1 MRTLPLSTPLGS
13 SSEATISYAT
23 RCCQYAESTAMGSMA
38 RESRVFWAHVARK
51 GRRSSRVRPH
61 NEPPLLPGGPMLNR
75 SCGVAA
81 VLLIAACTDR
91 AVTPPAESPIAAITV
106 NARHPEALAK
116 MFAKGLKNAAFR
128 AYLKAQLNASP
139 YREHKLQ
146 FETFLAANEGRALR
160 EIAAENGTTKD
171 ALESQAK
178 AAIALEVYFPV
189 PAHRAAWTG
198 DEQVLVATAMTDDDP
213 PVAFDP
219 DGRRHVLDPK
229 TPPATPVLA
238 IVPVETDFSVRPAR
252 VLECLVDCD
261 GSGGGPIGGVVPP
274 PPPAPGL
281 YMTKSHFVQ
290 DFEGWLKGSPEFEVH
305 MLGQKGTTDSLYDYQ
320 CAGEHAGG
328 PYTFDQNDLDW
339 SGNVLLFSKTQL
351 DQYNAAHPNQNL
363 RVFVVEDDDTACQIK
378 TDVGRAERV
387 FQVVDSLYNN
397 FTGGNDSSTVFVKA
411 YKYAK
416 AAKSFWQAIASFFK
430 TNDAVVGTAVE
441 DDIVGATYPGYNWF
455 VKGDNNITNGW
466 INLVMY

>member
-1 MRTLPLSTPLGS
+1 
-13 SSEATISYAT
+13 
-23 RCCQYAESTAMGSMA
+23 
-38 RESRVFWAHVARK
+38 
-51 GRRSSRVRPH
+51 
-61 NEPPLLPGGPMLNR
+61 MLNR
-75 SCGVAA
+75 SCAVVAL
-81 VLLIAACTDR
+81 LLIAACSDR
-91 AVTPPAESPIAAITV
+91 AVTPPSEAPMVAMTI
-106 NARHPEALAK
+106 NAKRPEALAK

-139 YREHKLQ
+139 YREHKLE
-146 FETFLAANEGRALR
+146 FETFLTANEGRALR

-189 PAHRAAWTG
+189 AAHRAAWTG

-213 PVAFDP
+213 PIAFAP
-219 DGRRHVLDPK
+219 DGRRQVLDPK
-229 TPPATPVLA
+229 PPPATPVLA
-238 IVPVETDFSVRPAR
+238 IVPIETDFSVRPAR
-252 VLECLVDCD
+252 VLECIVDCD

-351 DQYNAAHPNQNL
+351 DTYNAAHPQQNL

-387 FQVVDSLYNN
+387 FQLVDSLYRDL
-397 FTGGNDSSTVFVKA
+397 TAGNDSSGPISKA

-416 AAKSFWQAIASFFK
+416 AGKSLWQAIASFFK
-430 TNDAVVGTAVE
+430 TNDDLVGTAVE
-441 DDIVGATYPGYNWF
+441 DDIVGTTYPGYNWF
-455 VKGDNNITNGW
+455 VKGENNITNGW

>member
-1 MRTLPLSTPLGS
+1 
-13 SSEATISYAT
+13 
-23 RCCQYAESTAMGSMA
+23 
-38 RESRVFWAHVARK
+38 
-51 GRRSSRVRPH
+51 
-61 NEPPLLPGGPMLNR
+61 MLNR
-75 SCGVAA
+75 SCAVVA
-81 VLLIAACTDR
+81 LILIAACSDR
-91 AVTPPAESPIAAITV
+91 TVTPPAETPVAVMAV
-106 NARHPEALAK
+106 NAKRPEALAK

-139 YREHKLQ
+139 YREHKVQ
-146 FETFLAANEGRALR
+146 FETFLAANQSRALR

-171 ALESQAK
+171 ALETEAR

-219 DGRRHVLDPK
+219 DGRRQVLDPK
-229 TPPATPVLA
+229 TPPTTPVLA
-238 IVPVETDFSVRPAR
+238 LVPVETDFSVRPAR
-252 VLECLVDCD
+252 VMECIVDCD
-261 GSGGGPIGGVVPP
+261 GGGGGPIGDVVPP

-305 MLGQKGTTDSLYDYQ
+305 ILGQKGASDSLYDYQ

-339 SGNVLLFSKTQL
+339 DGNVLLFSKAQL
-351 DQYNAAHPNQNL
+351 DQYNAAHPNQNI
-363 RVFVVEDDDTACQIK
+363 RVFMVEDDDTACQIK
-378 TDVGRAERV
+378 TDPNR
-387 FQVVDSLYNN
+387 FQHLIDVVDSTYGRL
-397 FTGGNDSSTVFVKA
+397 TSGNDSTRFIP
-411 YKYAK
+411 KYFGR
-416 AAKSFWQAIASFFK
+416 AKSAYNIFRALANLIK
-430 TNDAVVGTAVE
+430 TNDDLVGNAVEDKVVGTL
-441 DDIVGATYPGYNWF
+441 YPGYNWF

-466 INLVMY
+466 INLVVN

>member
-1 MRTLPLSTPLGS
+1 
-13 SSEATISYAT
+13 
-23 RCCQYAESTAMGSMA
+23 
-38 RESRVFWAHVARK
+38 
-51 GRRSSRVRPH
+51 
-61 NEPPLLPGGPMLNR
+61 MLNR
-75 SCGVAA
+75 SCAVVA
-81 VLLIAACTDR
+81 LILIAACSDR
-91 AVTPPAESPIAAITV
+91 TVTPPSDTPVAAISA
-106 NARHPEALAK
+106 NAKRPEALAK

-146 FETFLAANEGRALR
+146 FETFLAANESRALR

-171 ALESQAK
+171 ALETEAK

-238 IVPVETDFSVRPAR
+238 IVPLETDFSVRPAR
-252 VLECLVDCD
+252 ILECLVDCD
-261 GSGGGPIGGVVPP
+261 GGGGGPIGGVVPP

-305 MLGQKGTTDSLYDYQ
+305 ILGQKNGTDSLMSYQ

-339 SGNVLLFSKTQL
+339 SGTVLLFSKTQL
-351 DQYNAAHPNQNL
+351 DQYNVAHPNQNV

-378 TDVGRAERV
+378 TDPNR
-387 FQVVDSLYNN
+387 FQKLVLAVDSAYGKL
-397 FTGGNDSSTVFVKA
+397 TTGNDSSTTVAKA

-416 AAKSFWQAIASFFK
+416 ALYNVWQALAHWMRS
-430 TNDAVVGTAVE
+430 NDELVGNAVE
-441 DDIVGATYPGYNWF
+441 DDIVGSFYPGFNWF
-455 VKGDNNITNGW
+455 VKGESNVTNGW
-466 INLVMY
+466 INLEMR

>member
-1 MRTLPLSTPLGS
+1 
-13 SSEATISYAT
+13 
-23 RCCQYAESTAMGSMA
+23 MGSMA
-38 RESRVFWAHVARK
+38 RESRVFWARVARK
-51 GRRSSRVRPH
+51 GRRSSRVLPH
-61 NEPPLLPGGPMLNR
+61 NEPPLLPGGLMLNR
-75 SCGVAA
+75 SCAVVA
-81 VLLIAACTDR
+81 LILIAACSDR
-91 AVTPPAESPIAAITV
+91 TVTPPAETPIAASAV
-106 NARHPEALAK
+106 NAKRPEALAK

-146 FETFLAANEGRALR
+146 FETFLAANESRALR
-160 EIAAENGTTKD
+160 EIAAENTTTKD
-171 ALESQAK
+171 AVESRVK

-213 PVAFDP
+213 PIAFDP
-219 DGRRHVLDPK
+219 DGRRQVLDPK

-252 VLECLVDCD
+252 VLECLMDCD

-305 MLGQKGTTDSLYDYQ
+305 MLGQRGTTDSLYDYQ

-351 DQYNAAHPNQNL
+351 DQYNAAHPNKNV
-363 RVFVVEDDDTACQIK
+363 RVFVVEDDDTACEIK
-378 TDVGRAERV
+378 TDPNR
-387 FQVVDSLYNN
+387 FQSLVYAVDSAYKKL
-397 FTGGNDSSTVFVKA
+397 TSGNDSSTVLR
-411 YKYAK
+411 KYFGRAQ
-416 AAKSFWQAIASFFK
+416 SVYNIWQA
-430 TNDAVVGTAVE
+430 
-441 DDIVGATYPGYNWF
+441 
-455 VKGDNNITNGW
+455 
-466 INLVMY
+466 LV